1 LASIRI
7 ISGDFRRLRLRV
19 PKGELTRPTSNRVR
33 EAMFNV
39 IASRMDLD
47 GAHVLDLFSGTG
59 ALGLEAISRGAKA
72 VTFVDSHPLVLA
84 CARENAESL
93 DVSDRC
99 TFLRLDVRTFLEQH
113 HRNRFDLI
121 LADPPYGLETIS
133 EIPEI
138 AGRHVR
144 PDGLLVLEHDR
155 RIEFS
160 NDADLS
166 TTKTYGRTHLS
177 IFEYHL
183 NDE

>member
-1 LASIRI
+1 M
-7 ISGDFRRLRLRV
+7 RLTV
-19 PKGELTRPTSNRVR
+19 PKGNLIRPTSNRVR

-47 GAHVLDLFSGTG
+47 GARVLDMFSGTG
-59 ALGLEAISRGAKA
+59 ALGLEAVSRGAEA

-84 CARENAESL
+84 CARDNAESL

-99 TFLRLDVRTFLEQH
+99 TFLRMDVRTFLEQH
-113 HRNRFDLI
+113 NRNRFDLI

-133 EIPEI
+133 EIPKFT
-138 AGRHVR
+138 GRHLQS
-144 PDGLLVLEHDR
+144 DGLFVLEHDK

-166 TTKTYGRTHLS
+166 MTKSYGRTHLS
-177 IFEYHL
+177 IFEYHV